1 MRFSKTHA
9 RRAPIVSTLA
19 ILAAMAGLA
28 LAGCSHPA
36 NNTDNTAADSSAA
49 AMPAAS
55 SAPDMGNAA
64 SSTDSSMTS
73 SSPMSS
79 TPSGGN

>member
-1 MRFSKTHA
+1 
-9 RRAPIVSTLA
+9 
-19 ILAAMAGLA
+19 
-28 LAGCSHPA
+28 
-36 NNTDNTAADSSAA
+36 
-49 AMPAAS
+49 
-55 SAPDMGNAA
+55 MGNAA

>member
-28 LAGCSHPA
+28 LAG
-36 NNTDNTAADSSAA
+36 
-49 AMPAAS
+49 
-55 SAPDMGNAA
+55 
-64 SSTDSSMTS
+64 
-73 SSPMSS
+73 
-79 TPSGGN
+79 

>member
-36 NNTDNTAADSSAA
+36 NNTSNTAADSSAA
-49 AMPAAS
+49 
-55 SAPDMGNAA
+55 
-64 SSTDSSMTS
+64 TS